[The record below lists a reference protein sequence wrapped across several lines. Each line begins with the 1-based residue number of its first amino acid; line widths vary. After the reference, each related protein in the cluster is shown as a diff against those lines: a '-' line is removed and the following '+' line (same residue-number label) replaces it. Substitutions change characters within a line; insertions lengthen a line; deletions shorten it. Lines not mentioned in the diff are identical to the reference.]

1 MKKIFILIIL
11 PILFQSF
18 TFISADADIIQL
30 AHKMQVK
37 YKVPNKKYVT
47 IIDYRKSILSTR
59 LYLVDM
65 EKNQI
70 VIRST
75 VAHAFKSGL
84 LFASKFS
91 NDFNSDISSIG
102 AFETKGTYFGD
113 YGYSLKINGLDKGIN
128 SNALARKII
137 FHSTK
142 NMHGIYSFGCFATP
156 VAINQQ
162 LIDKIKGGTLVYV
175 YR

>member
-1 MKKIFILIIL
+1 MKKLFILIIL
-11 PILFQSF
+11 PFLFQSF
-18 TFISADADIIQL
+18 TVSSDDADIIQL

-37 YKVPNKKYVT
+37 YKVINKKYVT
-47 IIDYRKSILSTR
+47 IIDYGKSILSTR

-70 VIRST
+70 VMRST
-75 VAHAFKSGL
+75 VAHAFNSGL

-91 NDFNSDISSIG
+91 NEQGTKKSSIG
-102 AFETKGTYFGD
+102 AFITKGTYFGK
-113 YGYSLKINGLDKGIN
+113 YGYSLTLNGLDKGTN
-128 SNALARKII
+128 SNAFVRTII

-142 NMHGIYSFGCFATP
+142 KMHGIYSWGCFATP
-156 VAINQQ
+156 EATNQQ
-162 LIDKIKGGTLVYV
+162 LIEKIKGGTLVYV